1 MKAVQKALYSFACVA
16 ALAQVANA
24 TSMTPPPPDVAARS
38 YFLKDFYSNQTLASK
53 AADDRV
59 EPASLTKLMTAYL
72 TFKAIK
78 QGTIKIDQVI
88 PVSEKAWRAE
98 GSRMF
103 IDLKTPVT
111 VNELIQGMIIQSGN
125 DACIALAE
133 AIAGS
138 EDVFAQMMNREAQR
152 LGMKGTHFMNSTGLP
167 HPQHYTTA
175 ADLATLAVAIV
186 RDYPEYFP
194 IYSKKEYTYNKITQ
208 PNRNGLLWKDP
219 NVDGMKTGHTESAG
233 YCLVATSR
241 REGRRVMS
249 VVLGTSSANV
259 RESESAKLLN
269 YGLQFFDTPKVYSRN
284 QSLQTLKVWKGQ
296 AEDVKIGF
304 NRDLYLSV
312 PKGQA
317 GNIKATL
324 TTQQPL
330 IAPVSAG
337 QAVGKVK
344 LELNGQ
350 PLGEYPVVALA
361 TVQQAGFFGR
371 SWDSVRLMFKEQP
384 GAAGG
389 SRRYDEALRPSS
401 RKAKSCQNQ
410 P

>member
-175 ADLATLAVAIV
+175 ADLATLAAAIV

-208 PNRNGLLWKDP
+208 PNRNRLLWKDP

-284 QSLQTLKVWKGQ
+284 QSLQTLKGWKGQ

-371 SWDSVRLMFKEQP
+371 SWDSVRLMFK
-384 GAAGG
+384 
-389 SRRYDEALRPSS
+389 
-401 RKAKSCQNQ
+401 
-410 P
+410 

>member
-88 PVSEKAWRAE
+88 PASEKAWRAE

-175 ADLATLAVAIV
+175 ADLATLAAAIV

-284 QSLQTLKVWKGQ
+284 QSLQALKVWKGQ

-371 SWDSVRLMFKEQP
+371 SWDSVRLMFK
-384 GAAGG
+384 
-389 SRRYDEALRPSS
+389 
-401 RKAKSCQNQ
+401 
-410 P
+410 